1 MTLMLDALG
10 SQAGQWLWAGF
21 LVFLRVSAVA
31 ALMPGFGEQA
41 VPPRIKLAIAI
52 CFTLIVLPAVA
63 PQMGRNPA
71 DLIGALRQAGPEVVA
86 GLVFG
91 IVLRMFIMALQI
103 AGTIA
108 AQSASL
114 AQLFGGGPGAEPQP
128 AIGHLLVI
136 GGIALAAILG
146 LHVRAAAYLIE
157 SYALIPPGTLPTPDL
172 ILTAGLDEV
181 ARSFA
186 LGFTLA
192 APACIIQP
200 LLRWLVRPFCAVVL
214 LAHRMSPN
222 GAAMKPFRS
231 LAQTPSTT
239 GAAISSSSSP
249 PAVSAGAPTN
259 VTISCG
265 IARLMTP
272 STRL

>member
-192 APACIIQP
+192 APFVGAALIYNLVLGVINRAMPQLMVTFVGAP
-200 LLRWLVRPFCAVVL
+200 ALTAGGLLLLLIAAPVVL
-214 LAHRMSPN
+214 GVWASDLN
-222 GAAMKPFRS
+222 GFMAAPFGDMR
-231 LAQTPSTT
+231 
-239 GAAISSSSSP
+239 
-249 PAVSAGAPTN
+249 
-259 VTISCG
+259 
-265 IARLMTP
+265 
-272 STRL
+272 